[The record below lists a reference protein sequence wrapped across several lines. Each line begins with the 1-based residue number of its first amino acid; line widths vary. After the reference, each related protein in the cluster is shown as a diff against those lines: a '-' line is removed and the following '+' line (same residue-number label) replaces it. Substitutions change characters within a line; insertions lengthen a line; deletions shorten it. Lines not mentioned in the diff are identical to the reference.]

1 MYSSVHRLDVTQR
14 HCLMNLTRGADEDPA
29 VRSDLLYEFKCLIL
43 YVIAAPERECLVTA
57 EVRDCSYDLLL
68 ESV

>member
-1 MYSSVHRLDVTQR
+1 
-14 HCLMNLTRGADEDPA
+14 MNLTRGADEDPA